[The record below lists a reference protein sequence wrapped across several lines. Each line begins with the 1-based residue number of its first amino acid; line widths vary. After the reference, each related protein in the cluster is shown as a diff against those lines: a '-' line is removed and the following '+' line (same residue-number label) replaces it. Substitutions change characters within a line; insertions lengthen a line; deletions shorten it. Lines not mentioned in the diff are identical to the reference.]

1 MDNIELI
8 ILAAVAVFVI
18 SKLYSVLGQK
28 SGTEQTPAR
37 RFKEAMARAPDAEE
51 DALPDQEER
60 PRPRA
65 AFTGPAAAG
74 LESIAVTD
82 AAFSPEDFTRGAR
95 RAYELIVG
103 AFADG
108 DKDALRQLVDDDVLE
123 VYTAAIAERQAAGTE
138 PMRVVRVKTARIAEA
153 STDETG
159 MGRISVSFE
168 ADLSDGE
175 NTRVA
180 KEVWTFK
187 RQLTASNP
195 NWVLDE
201 VDSAH

>member
-1 MDNIELI
+1 MQL
-8 ILAAVAVFVI
+8 
-18 SKLYSVLGQK
+18 SVGHSVESSWK
-28 SGTEQTPAR
+28 SGVAQR
-37 RFKEAMARAPDAEE
+37 
-51 DALPDQEER
+51 
-60 PRPRA
+60 
-65 AFTGPAAAG
+65 
-74 LESIAVTD
+74 SV
-82 AAFSPEDFTRGAR
+82 
-95 RAYELIVG
+95 
-103 AFADG
+103 
-108 DKDALRQLVDDDVLE
+108 VDDDVLE